1 MKKIQTII
9 ARIKHWWTRF
19 YWNNKIKRV
28 VKSVSTTDKAI
39 YQTVLTNYINWVILQ
54 HQFERSTSST
64 KALLHTLFKVNKI
77 VLDKLI
83 PTIRPLVGIQPM
95 SSPVGLSYL
104 MQFTESEP
112 GMLSLEIVK
121 HTVEAGTRRLASQWS
136 IEASQ
141 DLIAECGLDIENQ
154 IADSLAVEIANEIY
168 AELISTAHAIANR
181 HQSHNLLLTTTILQN
196 PDALMVALNKAA
208 NNIALTTR
216 RGVANF
222 VLMNSETFSLI
233 FKDNTSARAEML
245 QTITTEALHTH
256 YKFKIPNSTLG
267 YNIYVTDNIKTNGFL
282 MGYKGPV
289 SEVDA
294 ALIYCPYVL
303 VMTAGIVMDPN
314 TFQPVVRS
322 MTRYGLTVLESGSN
336 TPKSCDDYYLFI
348 PIEE

>member
-9 ARIKHWWTRF
+9 ARIKLWWTRF

-39 YQTVLTNYINWVILQ
+39 YQTILTNYINWVVLQ
-54 HQFERSTSST
+54 HQFERPTSST
-64 KALLHTLFKVNKI
+64 KAMLHTLFKVNKL
-77 VLDKLI
+77 VLDKLL
-83 PTIRPLVGIQPM
+83 PAIRPLVGIQPM
-95 SSPVGLSYL
+95 CHPVGPSYL
-104 MQFTESEP
+104 MQYTVSEQ
-112 GMLSLEIVK
+112 GAMSLEIVQ
-121 HTVEAGTRRLASQWS
+121 HAVEAGTRRLATQWT
-136 IEASQ
+136 IEATQ
-141 DLIAECGLDIENQ
+141 DLIAEHGLDIENE
-154 IADSLAVEIANEIY
+154 IANSLASEIANEIY
-168 AELISTAHAIANR
+168 AELISTAHAIAKR
-181 HQSHNLLLTTTILQN
+181 HQSHDILLTTSILQD
-196 PDALMVALNKAA
+196 PAKLLVTFNKAA

-222 VLMNSETFSLI
+222 ILMNSETFSLI
-233 FKDNTSARAEML
+233 FKDNTSARAESL

-256 YKFKIPNSTLG
+256 YKFKIPNLRSE
-267 YNIYVTDNIKTNGFL
+267 YDIYVTDNIKTNGVL
-282 MGYKGPV
+282 MGYRGKV

-303 VMTAGIVMDPN
+303 VMTAGIVMDPS

-336 TPKSCDDYYLFI
+336 TPISGDDYYLFI